1 MKHDTLIVTSV
12 FTLGAGVQ
20 WFEAFEAAKE
30 HNVLIVGGFS
40 LRGSVGAAGG
50 WLAGGGH
57 SALAPNYGLGTS
69 NSLSHVRSN
78 SPSFT
83 GVDNVLEIEIVT
95 ADGNL
100 VVANSYQ
107 NQDLFWAL
115 RGGGGGTWGVV
126 TSVTYKTHPSTP
138 FSGAFLT
145 VNSTNSNSTQNLVEE
160 VIRLTPSLVDQGY
173 GGYGTGST
181 DQFQL
186 IVFSP
191 NVTANQTQTTFFP
204 LFEFAASQPGLSVQ
218 NQTAAFPD
226 LWTIY
231 NLIWNNTDGQV
242 GNPVELSSWLLPKDV
257 VQTDDPGYL
266 AGELLKTASFE
277 YK

>member
-69 NSLSHVRSN
+69 NSLSHARSN

-107 NQDLFWAL
+107 NQDLF
-115 RGGGGGTWGVV
+115 
-126 TSVTYKTHPSTP
+126 
-138 FSGAFLT
+138 
-145 VNSTNSNSTQNLVEE
+145 
-160 VIRLTPSLVDQGY
+160 
-173 GGYGTGST
+173 
-181 DQFQL
+181 
-186 IVFSP
+186 
-191 NVTANQTQTTFFP
+191 
-204 LFEFAASQPGLSVQ
+204 
-218 NQTAAFPD
+218 
-226 LWTIY
+226 
-231 NLIWNNTDGQV
+231 
-242 GNPVELSSWLLPKDV
+242 
-257 VQTDDPGYL
+257 
-266 AGELLKTASFE
+266 
-277 YK
+277 